1 MLRDNPTTGPLSV
14 SHGNVLRRPRE
25 RSPPT
30 RGPFFVDRGNGRPLS
45 VSHPT
50 QPVQPSPF
58 RLTCRSVLFA
68 SAVVGGL
75 WFLGSSVGEMGVRTH
90 MPDGGNRTLA
100 AAKGSLGAEPGRA
113 SAARRKATGQP
124 GAHSPHGPVLEGP
137 AGAIPFA
144 PIPAFALPD
153 PASDAGDAANALPQ
167 FPRHRRMFPGE
178 LPGRFPFYWTRAIYS
193 GWGRGW
199 RGQSWAI
206 DYPKGDQQFILV
218 LKRLVQLDVYDWDN
232 AVRLDDPDLRR
243 FPVLYAVEVGG
254 MELTEP
260 EVEGLRGYLDAGGF
274 LIVDD
279 FWGNEWMA
287 WEYNINR
294 VFPDR
299 PIVDIGLDH
308 PLYSSYYD
316 ITEIKQVP
324 ARGRGIYG
332 RPTEECYGCYPA
344 VRGIY
349 DDEGRL
355 MVIIN
360 WNTDLGDAWEW
371 AEDPSYPLAYSTYA
385 YEMGA
390 NMIVYAM
397 SH

>member
-1 MLRDNPTTGPLSV
+1 MVLGDRTVGPKNLR
-14 SHGNVLRRPRE
+14 
-25 RSPPT
+25 
-30 RGPFFVDRGNGRPLS
+30 
-45 VSHPT
+45 
-50 QPVQPSPF
+50 PS
-58 RLTCRSVLFA
+58 
-68 SAVVGGL
+68 
-75 WFLGSSVGEMGVRTH
+75 
-90 MPDGGNRTLA
+90 
-100 AAKGSLGAEPGRA
+100 
-113 SAARRKATGQP
+113 SAASQPLGTRAAFHGISRRDPPAAFPPAVPVVEPPRAPVPLAPAVAT
-124 GAHSPHGPVLEGP
+124 
-137 AGAIPFA
+137 
-144 PIPAFALPD
+144 
-153 PASDAGDAANALPQ
+153 PQ
-167 FPRHRRMFPGE
+167 DPRHRRMLPGE
-178 LPGRFPFYWTRAIYS
+178 LSGRYPFYWTRAIYS
-193 GWGRGW
+193 GWRRRGW
-199 RGQSWAI
+199 GGQSWAI

-218 LKRLVQLDVYDWDN
+218 LKRLVRLDAYDWDN
-232 AVRLDDPDLRR
+232 AVALDDPDLRR

-287 WEYNINR
+287 WEYNIRR

-308 PLYSSYYD
+308 PLYSAYYD
-316 ITEIKQVP
+316 IEEVKQVP

-349 DDEGRL
+349 DDDGRL
-355 MVIIN
+355 MVVIN

-371 AEDPSYPLAYSTYA
+371 AEDPSYPLEYSTYA